1 MNRKIAVAF
10 SLHSTHNIS
19 LYEGGGFVGYR
30 SLWSKESLGL
40 GRDKCNGRGEGK
52 ERDHLNFM
60 RAKWYS
66 GLHLVSF
73 YYRYALQGRK
83 GVREHQKG
91 ENKSGDGI
99 AFLFRDR
106 SHRSGVGGGGSLSL

>member
-1 MNRKIAVAF
+1 MQWSRRRKGEG
-10 SLHSTHNIS
+10 SSE
-19 LYEGGGFVGYR
+19 LYEGKVVLRVAPGVV
-30 SLWSKESLGL
+30 LLQV
-40 GRDKCNGRGEGK
+40 
-52 ERDHLNFM
+52 
-60 RAKWYS
+60 RA
-66 GLHLVSF
+66 LE
-73 YYRYALQGRK
+73 GRK